1 MFLFDLSGLG
11 CGGCGVL
18 PKCVMV
24 VWRMEWNPYLQK
36 YKARRIPRI
45 TMMLPIVCSMFTEAV
60 IVLCFELSIATP
72 VYVSAPMWVPVS
84 SELVLFSELVLLW
97 SVAMWLNIL
106 MNPCAWQFTMF
117 LPSAVMQIGSM
128 LVGAMASCCFS

>member
-1 MFLFDLSGLG
+1 
-11 CGGCGVL
+11 
-18 PKCVMV
+18 
-24 VWRMEWNPYLQK
+24 MEWKPYLQK

-84 SELVLFSELVLLW
+84 SDFVLWW
-97 SVAMWLNIL
+97 SVARWMNIVWY
-106 MNPCAWQFTMF
+106 PDTWQPTIF